1 MFYRSLPLNKKLK
14 FYFAYL
20 EAGEELGEGPL
31 FGPSGELRAEPP
43 LMEALDRRLRFSC
56 VDARIFRRREG
67 GFERL
72 AQRPSRLQRRRRRRQ
87 LLEAFGE
94 AELPIVD
101 ILFRE
106 GRFGE
111 TNFDALLATWW
122 VIGLDFS
129 EPPTDGV
136 FCLAGDPWGE
146 TEDLTARLAWFRR
159 VRPAMESRLRD
170 VFSLA
175 HVPDVG
181 EEEDG
186 PEGEPVEP
194 LDPSPSGMVMT
205 VDECSARL
213 EEIELPITQYD
224 PQERTWDELYAGRQ
238 KTGEAEQI
246 MVRT

>member
-20 EAGEELGEGPL
+20 EAEEGLGEGPL
-31 FGPSGELRAEPP
+31 FGPSGELRAGLP

-72 AQRPSRLQRRRRRRQ
+72 GSRPSSHQRRRRQRD

-106 GRFGE
+106 GRFGAA
-111 TNFDALLATWW
+111 NFDALLSRWW
-122 VIGLDFS
+122 VIGLDLS
-129 EPPTDGV
+129 ETPTDGV
-136 FCLAGDPWGE
+136 LCLVGDPWGE
-146 TEDLTARLAWFRR
+146 AEDRTARLVRFRR

-224 PQERTWDELYAGRQ
+224 PQERTWDELYADRQ

>member
-1 MFYRSLPLNKKLK
+1 M
-14 FYFAYL
+14 
-20 EAGEELGEGPL
+20 
-31 FGPSGELRAEPP
+31 
-43 LMEALDRRLRFSC
+43 
-56 VDARIFRRREG
+56 
-67 GFERL
+67 
-72 AQRPSRLQRRRRRRQ
+72 
-87 LLEAFGE
+87 
-94 AELPIVD
+94 D

-111 TNFDALLATWW
+111 VSFEALLSRWF
-122 VIGLDFS
+122 VVGLDFS
-129 EPPTDGV
+129 RPPTDGIL
-136 FCLAGDPWGE
+136 CLVGDSWGE
-146 TEDLTARLAWFRR
+146 AEDQTARLAWFKSAD
-159 VRPAMESRLRD
+159 PATESRLRD

-181 EEEDG
+181 EEDDG
-186 PEGEPVEP
+186 PEGGAVEP

-246 MVRT
+246 MVRA